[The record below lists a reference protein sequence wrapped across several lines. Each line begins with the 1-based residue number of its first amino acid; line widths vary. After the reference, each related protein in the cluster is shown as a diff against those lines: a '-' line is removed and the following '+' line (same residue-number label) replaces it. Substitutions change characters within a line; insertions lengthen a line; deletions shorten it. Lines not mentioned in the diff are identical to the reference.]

1 MIWLGRRQGCEGG
14 EQTRAR
20 RRSGVLAALAL
31 LILTGCAGSGGRFTP
46 SAELRALQA
55 VRCDYPATRFAVF
68 SDPHVYPRSL
78 GTSGAAFQ
86 DYLNKDRKL
95 LVDSEAL
102 LDAVVDRIG
111 ALEVD
116 FVLVCGDLTKDGERV
131 AHQLAAE
138 KLRRLADGGKPV
150 FVVPGNHDIA
160 NAKAL
165 RYEGDHTVAV
175 PTVSASEFAGIYAPF
190 GYGAALERDPD
201 SLSYLA
207 EPVPGL
213 WLLALDSCRWREQG
227 ERGDPITDGRIYPST
242 RDWMERVLIRA
253 KRQGKAVIAAMHH
266 GVVEHYPHNEKFF
279 GQYLLEDFGYIGDML
294 SAHGVQMVFTGHFHA
309 QDVTARTFAHPRR
322 TLHDIETGSLVT
334 APCPYRVVTIGADR
348 QATIESRF
356 ITAIPGH
363 GKDFGAFAADCVYRS
378 TIRLADDA
386 LAKYKV
392 AEADRSQLG
401 PQIARA
407 YVTHLAGD
415 EVRPAVVLQAADAGW
430 WTRLVM
436 WSQKDLIE
444 GWYTDMSPA
453 DNDLVIDLAR

>member
-1 MIWLGRRQGCEGG
+1 MIWLGRRQGFEGG
-14 EQTRAR
+14 GQARAR
-20 RRSGVLAALAL
+20 RRSGLLAVLVV

-68 SDPHVYPRSL
+68 SDPHLYPRSL
-78 GTSGAAFQ
+78 GTSGSAFQ
-86 DYLNKDRKL
+86 DYLDQDRKL
-95 LVDSEAL
+95 LGDSEAL
-102 LDAVVDRIG
+102 LDAMVDRIG

-116 FVLVCGDLTKDGERV
+116 FVLVCGDLTKDGERI
-131 AHQLAAE
+131 AHQMAAE

-160 NAKAL
+160 NAEAL

-175 PTVSASEFAGIYAPF
+175 PTVSASEFTGIYAPF

-227 ERGDPITDGRIYPST
+227 ERGDPITGGRIYPST
-242 RDWMERVLIRA
+242 RDWMEKVLIRA
-253 KRQGKAVIAAMHH
+253 KREGKAVIAAMHH
-266 GVVEHYPHNEKFF
+266 GVVEHYPHNEKFY
-279 GQYLLEDFGYIGDML
+279 GQYLVDDFAYLGDML

-309 QDVTARTFAHPRR
+309 QDVTARTFEDPRR
-322 TLHDIETGSLVT
+322 TLHDIETGSTVT
-334 APCPYRVVTIGADR
+334 APCPYRVVTIGADQ
-348 QATIESRF
+348 QATVQSRF

-363 GKDFGAFAADCVYRS
+363 EKDFGAFSADYVYRGA
-378 TIRLADDA
+378 IRLADHA
-386 LAKYKV
+386 LGKYKV
-392 AEADRSQLG
+392 PAADWPQLS

-415 EVRPAVVLQAADAGW
+415 EARPAVVLQAADAGW
-430 WTRLVM
+430 WTRVVM
-436 WSQKDLIE
+436 WFQKDLIE
-444 GWYTDMSPA
+444 GWYTDLPPA
-453 DNDLVIDLAR
+453 DNDLVIDLSR

>member
-1 MIWLGRRQGCEGG
+1 MIRCGGRQGS
-14 EQTRAR
+14 RNAAKVLAR
-20 RRSGVLAALAL
+20 RRLGVLAAVVAI
-31 LILTGCAGSGGRFTP
+31 ILVGCAETRGRFTP
-46 SAELRALQA
+46 SDELRALQA
-55 VRCDYPATRFAVF
+55 VRCAYPETRFAVF
-68 SDPHVYPRSL
+68 SDPHLYPRSL
-78 GTSGAAFQ
+78 GTTGAAFQ

-95 LVDSEAL
+95 LVESEAL
-102 LDAVVDRIG
+102 LDAVVDGIG

-131 AHQLAAE
+131 GHQLAAE
-138 KLRRLADGGKPV
+138 KLRRLTEGGKPV
-150 FVVPGNHDIA
+150 FVIPGNHDIA
-160 NAKAL
+160 NAEAL

-175 PTVSASEFAGIYAPF
+175 PTVSAAGFAEIYAPF
-190 GYGAALERDPD
+190 GYRAALERDPD

-227 ERGDPITDGRIYPST
+227 ERGDPITDGKIYPST
-242 RDWMERVLIRA
+242 RQWVQNVLIRA

-266 GVVEHYPHNEKFF
+266 GLMAHYPHNEKFY
-279 GQYLLEDFGYIGDML
+279 GQYIVDDDDDLGQML

-309 QDVTARTFAHPRR
+309 QDVTARTFADPRR
-322 TLHDIETGSLVT
+322 TLYDIETGSTVT
-334 APCPYRVVTIGADR
+334 APCPYRVVSIGGNR
-348 QATIESRF
+348 QATIQSRF
-356 ITAIPGH
+356 IAAIQGH
-363 GKDFGAFAADCVYRS
+363 EKDFGAFACDYVYRG

-392 AEADRSQLG
+392 SAADWPQLS

-415 EVRPAVVLQAADAGW
+415 EARPAVVLQAADVGW
-430 WTRLVM
+430 WTRVVM

-444 GWYTDMSPA
+444 GWYTDLAPA
-453 DNDLVIDLAR
+453 DNDLVIDLVQ